1 MEYGEGVLRI
11 NKATDYL
18 IRAARFC
25 KTKWGLTDDAIKVA
39 LMRALY
45 AETRH
50 DDKPISTNKLGTLP
64 STLVV
69 REKKKAD

>member
-1 MEYGEGVLRI
+1 
-11 NKATDYL
+11 
-18 IRAARFC
+18 
-25 KTKWGLTDDAIKVA
+25 
-39 LMRALY
+39 MRALY